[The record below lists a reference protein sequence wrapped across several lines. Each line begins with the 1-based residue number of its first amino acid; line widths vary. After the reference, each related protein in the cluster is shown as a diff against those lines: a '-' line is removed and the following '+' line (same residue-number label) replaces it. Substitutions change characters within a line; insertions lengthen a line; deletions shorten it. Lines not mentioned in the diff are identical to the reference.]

1 LIGTVVLIK
10 GIDTF
15 NPERGTR
22 LAIHAARCI
31 ENEILMHLLVT
42 KRRRSEVSIYNPIG
56 HDREGNEITPPE
68 CPPSGVHPG
77 ARHCTCDWRR
87 TWSPPVSQL
96 RVKGGASE
104 APPRQEARDDVLWRV
119 ANACYIILSVHHRA
133 HAAWENTVG
142 HVTLIGFE

>member
-1 LIGTVVLIK
+1 MIGTVVLIK

-77 ARHCTCDWRR
+77 ARHCTCDWRL
-87 TWSPPVSQL
+87 TWSPPGVPAEGQGWCLGGTASA
-96 RVKGGASE
+96 RGKGRCTLASSE
-104 APPRQEARDDVLWRV
+104 RMLYYTKRAP
-119 ANACYIILSVHHRA
+119 
-133 HAAWENTVG
+133 
-142 HVTLIGFE
+142 